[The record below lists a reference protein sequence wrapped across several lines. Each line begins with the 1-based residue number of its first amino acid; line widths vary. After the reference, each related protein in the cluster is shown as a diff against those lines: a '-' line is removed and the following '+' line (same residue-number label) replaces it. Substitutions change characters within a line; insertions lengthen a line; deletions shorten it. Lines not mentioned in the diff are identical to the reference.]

1 MKKVEKKKLI
11 TALYCRLSVD
21 DFDEKDK
28 RKNKE
33 ELESNSITHQKQ
45 ILEDYCKRNG
55 ISNYRFFT
63 DDGIS
68 GTTFDRPGFQEM
80 EEMIENGFIGTVI
93 VKDLSRFG
101 RDHVFSGYY
110 TQIKYPSLGV
120 NFIAIQ
126 DNVDIEKGTGVE
138 MMPIQNVFNEWH
150 AQQTSKKIRAV
161 WQNKRDHGERV
172 SATVPYGYKKAKKD
186 TQWYIDE
193 PAAEV
198 VRYIFK
204 MAMEGLGP
212 TKIAN
217 RLREEKYITPTEYFY
232 QINRKTRN
240 ERPVDPYNWQNT
252 TVKHILDNP
261 QYTGC
266 TVNGRSS
273 IVSYKVHKKIE
284 YDESEWQIIPNTQE
298 AIIDEETFK
307 TVHEMRASRRRN
319 TATGR
324 TSLFSNLVFCG
335 DCGSKMYF
343 CAAKSINENQEFFRC
358 SAYKENRGTCTIHFI
373 RNIVL
378 EEMVLETVR
387 KTAKYISENETVFLY
402 LYEKNHRLSVAKEL
416 RDTKLRVEQAK
427 KRIKELDGLIS
438 ASFEQLARGTISEER
453 FKIFCDKYEAEQKE
467 LTKFVSETE
476 AEIQTAKQDAVDLKA
491 FLENIRECTDIQK
504 LTPTLVNTLIK
515 KIEIFNSVKGEDGKK
530 HVPITI
536 HFRSVDIVTVPDEE
550 EIIAAMEE
558 IRNNPTKMA

>member
-68 GTTFDRPGFQEM
+68 GTTFDRPGFQKM

-193 PAAEV
+193 PAAEI

-204 MAMEGLGP
+204 LAMEGLGP

-240 ERPVDPYNWQNT
+240 ERPVDPYNWQDT

-373 RNIVL
+373 RNVVL

-515 KIEIFNSVKGEDGKK
+515 KIEIFNSVKDEDGKK

-558 IRNNPTKMA
+558 IRNNPTKVA

>member
-1 MKKVEKKKLI
+1 
-11 TALYCRLSVD
+11 
-21 DFDEKDK
+21 
-28 RKNKE
+28 
-33 ELESNSITHQKQ
+33 
-45 ILEDYCKRNG
+45 
-55 ISNYRFFT
+55 
-63 DDGIS
+63 
-68 GTTFDRPGFQEM
+68 
-80 EEMIENGFIGTVI
+80 
-93 VKDLSRFG
+93 
-101 RDHVFSGYY
+101 
-110 TQIKYPSLGV
+110 
-120 NFIAIQ
+120 
-126 DNVDIEKGTGVE
+126 
-138 MMPIQNVFNEWH
+138 
-150 AQQTSKKIRAV
+150 
-161 WQNKRDHGERV
+161 
-172 SATVPYGYKKAKKD
+172 
-186 TQWYIDE
+186 
-193 PAAEV
+193 
-198 VRYIFK
+198 
-204 MAMEGLGP
+204 MEGLGP

-217 RLREEKYITPTEYFY
+217 RLREEKYITPTEYYY

-530 HVPITI
+530 HVPIKI